1 VLDDFLPAHADAV
14 VADGQRARLAVEG
27 DADHEVGVVFIECGI
42 GQALEAQLVGGVG
55 GVGNEFAQEN
65 VLVGIQGMDHQLQQL
80 FDFGLEAQG
89 FFGGGHAFISR

>member
-1 VLDDFLPAHADAV
+1 MRSGSFSI
-14 VADGQRARLAVEG
+14 QR
-27 DADHEVGVVFIECGI
+27 GI